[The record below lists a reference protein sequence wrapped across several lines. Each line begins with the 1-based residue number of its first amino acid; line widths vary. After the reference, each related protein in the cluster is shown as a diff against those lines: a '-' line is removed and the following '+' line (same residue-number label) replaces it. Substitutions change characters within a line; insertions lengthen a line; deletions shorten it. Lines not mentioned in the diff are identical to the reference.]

1 MYTKRPGF
9 IAPGR
14 LIWTLPV
21 LIAVIT
27 GLWVWKG
34 TSLQTYLQ
42 RNASEKI
49 KSIGTSILSPSGPWV
64 EGLDLSHHQRHIDWE
79 LLTRENKP
87 AFIFFKA
94 TEGTTHQDSRY
105 HNYIKEGRK
114 RDILSGAYH
123 FFSYTSPGESQAKN
137 FIKTARLKSGDLF
150 PVLDV
155 EFRRNMPSDAWI
167 ISNIATFCNEI
178 EKEYGI
184 KPIIYCE
191 CDYYEKYLQIGFSD
205 YAYWISDMHR
215 TPRCNWILWQYTD
228 KAEIRGIRG
237 GVDKNRVHPETNLL
251 DYILK

>member
-1 MYTKRPGF
+1 MRFIRP
-9 IAPGR
+9 R
-14 LIWTLPV
+14 WLLWVLPA

-27 GLWVWKG
+27 GLWFWKG
-34 TSLQTYLQ
+34 TSLQNYLQ

-49 KSIGTSILSPSGPWV
+49 KSIGPSILSPSGPWV
-64 EGLDLSHHQRHIDWE
+64 EGLDLSHHQRHIDWD

-105 HNYIKEGRK
+105 HSHIKEARK
-114 RDILSGAYH
+114 RNLLSGAYH
-123 FFSYTSPGESQAKN
+123 FFSYTSPGKSQAKN
-137 FIKTARLKSGDLF
+137 FINTARIKPGDLH

-155 EFRRNMPSDAWI
+155 EFRRNMPSEYWI
-167 ISNIATFCNEI
+167 ISNIAAFCKEI
-178 EKEYGI
+178 EKEYGV

-191 CDYYEKYLQIGFSD
+191 CDYYKNYMQEDFPD
-205 YAYWISDMHR
+205 YAYWISDMYR

-228 KAEIRGIRG
+228 KAKIRGIKG
-237 GVDKNRVHPETNLL
+237 SVDKNRVNPEINLL

>member
-1 MYTKRPGF
+1 MKISQTSFKTRR
-9 IAPGR
+9 R

-27 GLWVWKG
+27 GLWFWKG

-42 RNASEKI
+42 RNAREKI

-79 LLTRENKP
+79 LLTLENKP

-105 HNYIKEGRK
+105 HNHIKEAQE
-114 RDILSGAYH
+114 RDILVGAYH
-123 FFSYTSPGESQAKN
+123 FFSYSSPGKSQAQN
-137 FIKTARLKSGDLF
+137 FIRTSRLQNGNLY

-155 EFRRNMPSDAWI
+155 EFRRNMPSDSWI
-167 ISNIATFCNEI
+167 ISNIKAFCKEI
-178 EKEYGI
+178 EKEYGV

-191 CDYYEKYLQIGFSD
+191 CDYYKKYLRKDFSD
-205 YAYWISDMHR
+205 YAYWISDMYLA
-215 TPRCNWILWQYTD
+215 PRCNWILWQYTD
-228 KAEIRGIRG
+228 KAKISGIKG
-237 GVDKNRVHPETNLL
+237 GVDKNRVHPEINLL